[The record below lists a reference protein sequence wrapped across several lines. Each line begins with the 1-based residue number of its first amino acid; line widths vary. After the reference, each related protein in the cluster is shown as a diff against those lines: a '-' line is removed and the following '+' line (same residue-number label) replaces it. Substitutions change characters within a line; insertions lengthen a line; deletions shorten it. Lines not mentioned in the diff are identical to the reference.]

1 MFKTAYDTT
10 PCRNYVLTKIAAEL
24 ARHGVVGGEQFQ
36 SPVNPYRSESTLY
49 NLTTVT
55 PGLADIPPFAHPY
68 QTAVVAKAG
77 ESGQSQVYVDVRNYT
92 RRSRE
97 GAVVVS
103 APLDYELSV
112 LRGMLQLTWSSETPV
127 DLLNLGGYQ
136 VTIYARWLA
145 EILTR
150 RLALPPETQM
160 LVTVVAA
167 WFYLCMFIDDSV
179 EAVAESDRL
188 RMATQIARATYVGA
202 EDVIRMVDAM
212 PLFRDVAGL
221 IAWLRSDGGS
231 ARFEDLSVAVLYTAV
246 SGSWFG
252 SNARENVAVAIEHP
266 PTFVAMVTLASEE
279 RGYRNTVLG
288 KLAQQ
293 YQKAD
298 EVRSFLFNIKHL
310 QR

>member
-24 ARHGVVGGEQFQ
+24 ARHGVVGAEQFQ
-36 SPVNPYRSESTLY
+36 SPKNPYKADSTLF

-68 QTAVVAKAG
+68 QSAVVAKAG
-77 ESGQSQVYVDVRNYT
+77 ESGQSQVYVDVRNFT

-97 GAVVVS
+97 GEVVVS

-112 LRGMLQLTWSSETPV
+112 LRGMLQLTWSSDAPV
-127 DLLNLGGYQ
+127 DILNLGGYQ
-136 VTIYARWLA
+136 VTIYARWLS
-145 EILTR
+145 EVLTR

-160 LVTVVAA
+160 LATVAAA
-167 WFYLCMFIDDSV
+167 WFYLCMFIDD
-179 EAVAESDRL
+179 AVSEITDTDRL

-212 PLFRDVAGL
+212 PLFKDIAGL
-221 IAWLRSDGGS
+221 ITWLRSDGGS

-298 EVRSFLFNIKHL
+298 EVRSFLFNIKNL

>member
-10 PCRNYVLTKIAAEL
+10 PCRNYVLTKIVTEL
-24 ARHGVVGGEQFQ
+24 ERHRVMGGEQYQ
-36 SPVNPYRSESTLY
+36 SPSNPYQSDQTLY
-49 NLTTVT
+49 NLCTLT

-68 QTAVVAKAG
+68 QSTTPSKAG
-77 ESGQSQVYVDVRNYT
+77 DNDTRTVYVDVRNFT

-97 GAVVVS
+97 GEVVVS
-103 APLDYELSV
+103 APLDYELAV
-112 LRGMLQLTWSSETPV
+112 LRGMLQLTWASDAHV

-136 VTIYARWLA
+136 VTIYSRWLS
-145 EILTR
+145 EVLTR

-160 LVTVVAA
+160 LVTVAAA
-167 WFYLCMFIDDSV
+167 WFYLCMFIDDTTD
-179 EAVAESDRL
+179 AIADNDRL

-212 PLFRDVAGL
+212 PLFKDIAGF
-221 IAWLRSDGGS
+221 IEWLKTDGGS
-231 ARFEDLSVAVLYTAV
+231 TRFEDLSVAVVYTAV

-252 SNARENVAVAIEHP
+252 SNARETVAVAIEHP
-266 PTFVAMVTLASEE
+266 PTFVAMLTLASEE

-298 EVRSFLFNIKHL
+298 EVRSFLFNLKHL
-310 QR
+310 HR